1 MTNGLGIDFNP
12 EPAYGSNSFEPVQ
25 QGINLGLGLQ
35 REQRAGQEFEM
46 QKRLQEEERKIR
58 EVERR
63 NKSFQE
69 GIGLLKDKKFL
80 AGFPTELKNEVIR
93 KKIAPYLTQDL
104 GLPMDD
110 SVTFKDVEPIMNE
123 AINVFESSAP
133 DDMKRQALM
142 KLMARA
148 DPEERK
154 DIREIAEFGLK
165 KRGGIAKQV
174 PGKVTDTGL
183 PLFFDSDL
191 RQFGFNDPSSG
202 EFMPYFGQ
210 QFPAQANPSSGSETE
225 LREIKRQ
232 RSLGSKVLKLMTPD
246 KVGVIDKKFKT
257 IGNYFENSTDI
268 EAEQFKTFVSIADTI
283 ARNNFYGATLTD
295 NEQAA
300 FQDIA
305 YNRNLSPSAF
315 IARVRTVVS
324 AQDELEEA
332 LRSAASAANRPFRD
346 QNSKRKPASDNS
358 DLVNMSDEE
367 LQAIIAGQ
375 K

>member
-1 MTNGLGIDFNP
+1 MANGLGIDFNP
-12 EPAYGSNSFEPVQ
+12 EPAYGSNPFEPVQ

-133 DDMKRQALM
+133 EDMKRQALM

-154 DIREIAEFGLK
+154 EIKEIAEFGLRK
-165 KRGGIAKQV
+165 KAGGAKQV
-174 PGKVTDTGL
+174 PGRVTDTGL
-183 PLFFDSDL
+183 PLFFDSEL
-191 RQFGFNDPSSG
+191 RQFGFNDPSTQ
-202 EFMPYFGQ
+202 EFTPYFGQ
-210 QFPAQANPSSGSETE
+210 QFPAQANPSTGAETE

-232 RSLGSKVLKLMTPD
+232 RSLGSKIISLMTPD
-246 KVGVIDKKFKT
+246 KLGVIDKRFKS
-257 IGNYFENSTDI
+257 IGNYFENSTDV
-268 EAEQFKTFVSIADTI
+268 EAEQFKTIASIADTI

-295 NEQAA
+295 NEQRA

-315 IARVRTVVS
+315 VARVRTVVS

-346 QNSKRKPASDNS
+346 QNSKRKPDSDNS
-358 DLVNMSDEE
+358 DLANMSDEE

>member
-1 MTNGLGIDFNP
+1 MANNLGIDFNP
-12 EPAYGSNSFEPVQ
+12 QPAYGSDPFSPLLEGASMGFGLVNQAQ
-25 QGINLGLGLQ
+25 QIQQAQLQ
-35 REQRAGQEFEM
+35 
-46 QKRLQEEERKIR
+46 QKLQEEERKIR

-110 SVTFKDVEPIMNE
+110 SITFKEVEPIMNE

-165 KRGGIAKQV
+165 RKAGGAKQV
-174 PGKVTDTGL
+174 PGRVTDTGL
-183 PLFFDSDL
+183 PLFFDAEL
-191 RQFGFNDPSSG
+191 RQFGFNDPASG
-202 EFMPYFGQ
+202 DFTPYFGQ
-210 QFPAQANPSSGSETE
+210 QFPAQANPSATAETE

-268 EAEQFKTFVSIADTI
+268 EAEQFKTFASIADTI

-315 IARVRTVVS
+315 IARVRTVVA

-346 QNSKRKPASDNS
+346 QNSKRNPASDNS

-367 LQAIIAGQ
+367 LARIAAGG

>member
-1 MTNGLGIDFNP
+1 MANGLGIDFNP
-12 EPAYGSNSFEPVQ
+12 EPAYGSNPFEPVQ

-154 DIREIAEFGLK
+154 EIQEIAEFGLGRSNKGLTDYQQAMIDLRREQMGDK
-165 KRGGIAKQV
+165 KTEKVEKKQTAQNRVSQNLGTIAGLYQQLSDEGGIVDVEKNAIANI
-174 PGKVTDTGL
+174 PRRI
-183 PLFFDSDL
+183 S
-191 RQFGFNDPSSG
+191 SSG
-202 EFMPYFGQ
+202 IGQAAGRALGTKEQSIRNRINQIRPLLINDIRQASEMGARGLDSEKELEFYLQ
-210 QFPAQANPSSGSETE
+210 AATDPARDVQANLAAIEVLDRAYGLGLGIAGNGNVGGPASTSPVRVNSQAEYDALPSGSSYVDSE
-225 LREIKRQ
+225 
-232 RSLGSKVLKLMTPD
+232 
-246 KVGVIDKKFKT
+246 
-257 IGNYFENSTDI
+257 GNR
-268 EAEQFKTFVSIADTI
+268 A
-283 ARNNFYGATLTD
+283 
-295 NEQAA
+295 
-300 FQDIA
+300 
-305 YNRNLSPSAF
+305 
-315 IARVRTVVS
+315 
-324 AQDELEEA
+324 
-332 LRSAASAANRPFRD
+332 
-346 QNSKRKPASDNS
+346 RKP
-358 DLVNMSDEE
+358 
-367 LQAIIAGQ
+367 
-375 K
+375 